1 MFFADRMKKIIFN
14 KFGIQVRRVERKV
27 VSLKTKK
34 QPIGDVLLSYVI
46 DPFFLDNKKNVSN
59 SHTNY
64 WESIC
69 IAEVFLDLGFNVDV
83 VNYDDNYFVPEK
95 KYSIFIGSRV
105 NFERIANL
113 LNNDCKKIVHLTV
126 AHWLF
131 HNKSQLDRIARVK
144 NKKNVVLTPKKTVE
158 VNNAI
163 EVADCA
169 TILGNKFTI
178 GTYKYAMKKMYQI
191 PISTPVLYPWQENK
205 NFSTCR
211 KNFIWFGSNGL
222 VHKGLDLV
230 LDAFS
235 EMPEYTLTVC
245 GPVSGEPDFERAY
258 CEELYRT
265 PNIKSVGWT
274 DIGSEKFKEITL
286 NSIGLVYPSC
296 SEGQSGGVVTCLHAA
311 LIPIVSYESGVDIAQ
326 DVGILLRDCS
336 VAEIK
341 KSVKA
346 IAELPPERLEFMARN
361 AWEYARRTYTKELFS
376 EAFRQT
382 ILLNM

>member
-1 MFFADRMKKIIFN
+1 MFFVDRMKKIIFD
-14 KFGIQVRRVERKV
+14 KFGIQVRRIERKV

-34 QPIGDVLLSYVI
+34 QPIGNVLLSYVI
-46 DPFFLDNKKNVSN
+46 EPFFLENKKDVSI

-64 WESIC
+64 WESLC
-69 IAEVFLDLGFNVDV
+69 IADVFLDLGFNVDV
-83 VNYDDNYFVPEK
+83 VSYDDNYFVPEK
-95 KYSIFIGSRV
+95 KYTIFIGSRV

-131 HNKSQLDRIARVK
+131 HNKSQLERIANVK

-169 TILGNKFTI
+169 TILGNKFTM
-178 GTYKYAMKKMYQI
+178 GTYGYAMKKMYQI

-205 NFSTCR
+205 NFSICR

-230 LDAFS
+230 LEAFS

-245 GPVSGEPDFERAY
+245 GPVSGEPDFENAY
-258 CEELYRT
+258 FEELYRT

-274 DIGSEKFKEITL
+274 DIGSEKFKEIAL

-296 SEGQSGGVVTCLHAA
+296 SEGQSGGVVTCLHAS

-326 DVGILLRDCS
+326 DVGIILTECS

-341 KSVKA
+341 NSVKT
-346 IAELPPERLEFMARN
+346 IAELSPEKLEIMARN
-361 AWEYARRTYTKELFS
+361 AWECARRNYTKESFTES
-376 EAFRQT
+376 FKKT